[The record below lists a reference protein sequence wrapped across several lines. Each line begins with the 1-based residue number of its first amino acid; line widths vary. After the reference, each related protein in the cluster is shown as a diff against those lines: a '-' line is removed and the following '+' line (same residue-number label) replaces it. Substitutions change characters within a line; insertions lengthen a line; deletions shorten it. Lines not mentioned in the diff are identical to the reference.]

1 MKKSC
6 LIIIGVFLSYYA
18 FAQNIQGIQTGTSFS
33 TSTNEKIIDKSKVIQ
48 IFGVPDETRHDIG
61 DENEEC
67 WDFYYNASDGKT
79 DCLAFCDGQFVFY
92 GLRSPRFLVAT
103 DMFDGGIQVGD
114 SLSKALNAAVYW
126 ENYNKSSDPSQV
138 KLIYSYGTFESR
150 GQTHTFIRVLRPNDD
165 SFLMLEYSGNTITY
179 IEFDYNR

>member
-6 LIIIGVFLSYYA
+6 LIIIGVFLA
-18 FAQNIQGIQTGTSFS
+18 CHALAQNIEGVKIGTSFS
-33 TSTNEKIIDKSKVIQ
+33 SSIKAKEVDESKVAQ
-48 IFGVPDETRHDIG
+48 IFGTPERTRRGIG
-61 DENEEC
+61 EDGSSGYSC
-67 WDFYYNASDGKT
+67 FYGPSKNSD
-79 DCLAFCDGQFVFY
+79 CIAFSNGELVFY
-92 GLRSPRFLVAT
+92 GLHSPRFLVAT
-103 DMFDGGIQVGD
+103 DMFDGGIRVGD
-114 SLSKALNAAVYW
+114 SLSKAINAAVYW